1 MIASLQNSTKA
12 KLVATA
18 AKAVNTQRSF
28 TKSISPSAL
37 NNHHIYEYNNNN
49 KSLPLFDF
57 FAQTKPQQSYKLG
70 HGAAGFAKKRLNT
83 ETSVYTSSTW
93 SSVSAQVGEDAYF
106 RRSDAIGVADGIG
119 GWSTTAGKKIFN
131 GCTFSAEINVLTD
144 QFLYPGSNS
153 ALYSSQLMH
162 YANLE
167 MDRFEDT
174 EDPMFFEY
182 SQTNPV
188 DILQRSY
195 EQSLIEAKKNNILGS
210 TTACIAVL
218 RHDELRVANIGDCG
232 ISIIRNNHYVFRS
245 EEQQHT
251 FNFPYQLGIRSR
263 DQPQNAQSFN
273 IKVKK
278 GDIIIMGSD
287 GLYDNLFDKNILSL
301 VRDHVHAHTIPGN
314 AQRPPRVR
322 NLQPQILSDILA
334 NAAKE
339 ISEAKRNVDT
349 PFQRRAMEEGLLME
363 GGKADD
369 ISVIVAVVR
378 DCEDSPDR
386 RL

>member
-1 MIASLQNSTKA
+1 MIASLQSSTRS
-12 KLVATA
+12 KLVATV
-18 AKAVNTQRSF
+18 AKVAVVNKQQQRAF

-37 NNHHIYEYNNNN
+37 NNHHIYDYTTTTNNNNN

-70 HGAAGFAKKRLNT
+70 HGAAGFAKKRSNT
-83 ETSVYTSSTW
+83 ETSVITSSSW
-93 SSVSAQVGEDAYF
+93 SSESAQVGEDAYF

-119 GWSTTAGKKIFN
+119 GWQQTA
-131 GCTFSAEINVLTD
+131 
-144 QFLYPGSNS
+144 GSNS

-195 EQSLIEAKKNNILGS
+195 EQSLVEAKKSNVLGS

-232 ISIIRNNHYVFRS
+232 ISIIRNNHYIFRS
-245 EEQQHT
+245 EEQQHA

-263 DQPQNAQSFN
+263 DQPHHAQSFN

-278 GDIIIMGSD
+278 GDIIIMGTD
-287 GLYDNLFDKNILSL
+287 GLYDNLFDKTILSL

-339 ISEAKRNVDT
+339 VSESKRNVDT

>member
-1 MIASLQNSTKA
+1 
-12 KLVATA
+12 
-18 AKAVNTQRSF
+18 
-28 TKSISPSAL
+28 
-37 NNHHIYEYNNNN
+37 
-49 KSLPLFDF
+49 
-57 FAQTKPQQSYKLG
+57 
-70 HGAAGFAKKRLNT
+70 
-83 ETSVYTSSTW
+83 
-93 SSVSAQVGEDAYF
+93 
-106 RRSDAIGVADGIG
+106 
-119 GWSTTAGKKIFN
+119 
-131 GCTFSAEINVLTD
+131 
-144 QFLYPGSNS
+144 
-153 ALYSSQLMH
+153 MH

-195 EQSLIEAKKNNILGS
+195 EQSLVEAKKSNVLGS

-245 EEQQHT
+245 EEQQHA
-251 FNFPYQLGIRSR
+251 FNFPYQLGIRSK
-263 DQPQNAQSFN
+263 DQPHHAQSFN
-273 IKVKK
+273 IKIKK

-287 GLYDNLFDKNILSL
+287 GLYDNLFDKTILSL

-339 ISEAKRNVDT
+339 VSESKRNVDT

-363 GGKADD
+363 GGKPDD